1 MTRSRSVGGDIVD
14 LVEQTRPVVPTLLSP
29 PSPPS
34 SPSSSDSNNHHNA
47 SDVLFYSI
55 NDDIESVIEG
65 NRNNLLAFATS
76 MNSGVNSNVT
86 SGVLAG
92 EGVVERYQATLAAV
106 PTVPRTTGTTGITT
120 GTITGPT
127 TTTIA
132 SPIEQHQA
140 ALLWVQQKNV
150 ALTTEL
156 TRMQHERKD
165 TMRRMLELERFCEH
179 LQTTNRDVVAERE
192 VYRFELSNY
201 KEAVLTLRA
210 SGCRPPRVALVPTLP
225 GWGSQSSP
233 VSLQPAHEFDDSSDP
248 SGSFAIGAFGASL
261 GPHRHALSRLNQAIV
276 EFVDMVEQDSQR
288 RLLAKMQALRHV
300 KAAVNALWP
309 RAQVKVFGSF
319 VTGLQL
325 PSSDLDVVICLPN
338 VRRVINH
345 QWAIAS
351 KGGTL
356 EGTDAIKETW
366 QEQLTR
372 RLQRC
377 PWVLPDTLSKQGTA
391 MPIISLAT
399 RPLGGQGLSGDS
411 FR

>member
-1 MTRSRSVGGDIVD
+1 M
-14 LVEQTRPVVPTLLSP
+14 
-29 PSPPS
+29 
-34 SPSSSDSNNHHNA
+34 
-47 SDVLFYSI
+47 
-55 NDDIESVIEG
+55 
-65 NRNNLLAFATS
+65 
-76 MNSGVNSNVT
+76 
-86 SGVLAG
+86 
-92 EGVVERYQATLAAV
+92 
-106 PTVPRTTGTTGITT
+106 
-120 GTITGPT
+120 
-127 TTTIA
+127 
-132 SPIEQHQA
+132 
-140 ALLWVQQKNV
+140 
-150 ALTTEL
+150 
-156 TRMQHERKD
+156 
-165 TMRRMLELERFCEH
+165 
-179 LQTTNRDVVAERE
+179 
-192 VYRFELSNY
+192 
-201 KEAVLTLRA
+201 
-210 SGCRPPRVALVPTLP
+210 P

-356 EGTDAIKETW
+356 EGTDGKLIFSGTSINCNSDYFINFCLLSHQGNVAGTIDTAAATMPMGVARHSF
-366 QEQLTR
+366 QTR
-372 RLQRC
+372 HGHADHFVGDTAVRGARSVRGFLQVR
-377 PWVLPDTLSKQGTA
+377 SAGRFQHSH
-391 MPIISLAT
+391 I
-399 RPLGGQGLSGDS
+399 
-411 FR
+411 